1 MRTSH
6 KVNYKKLSNTLP
18 PNRPILIIY
27 ITFIKQLKKYSA
39 YAIIIDVYVEISLLR
54 AYIAHLPYNSVGIR
68 KPSETRKWA
77 FNAKFLIFRLFAQAL
92 TDFFE
97 WRNEMDSLSELW
109 DAVCTYIKTDGGI
122 SNAVFSLWLEPLYIV
137 QFDGEKVTLGIESE
151 FKFGIVEK
159 KFNELLEQAF
169 YSILGFP
176 VRVEIILVEKEAEPT
191 APVAVPKPTAAS
203 DELVINNR
211 GNSFENFV
219 VGKSNNYAY
228 AAAKKVAENPGK
240 TYNPLFIY
248 GKSGLGKTHLLKAI
262 ENYMKRQNPDA
273 SIIYVTSE
281 NFTND
286 IIEHIRNSNTYE
298 LREKYRKADALLVDD
313 IQFIAGKNSIEEEFF
328 HTFNSLTED
337 GKQIVLSSDNP
348 PNEIPKLT
356 ERLKSRFEWGL
367 TADVQPPDFEMRM
380 AIIKNKADAIAFP
393 IPNNVVEF
401 IAEQVNHNVRQLEG
415 AVKKLQAICLLLGTT
430 PTIEITK
437 DAIKELMNTTQPVS
451 VVREK
456 ILEQVA
462 LTMGVSVSNITSDK
476 RDKNIKDAR
485 QIAMYIIREMTGM
498 SLEEIGKIF
507 NGKTHSTVKHSI
519 DSVADKMDKDKEFK
533 ALVENIIKNVQEV

>member
-1 MRTSH
+1 M
-6 KVNYKKLSNTLP
+6 
-18 PNRPILIIY
+18 
-27 ITFIKQLKKYSA
+27 
-39 YAIIIDVYVEISLLR
+39 E
-54 AYIAHLPYNSVGIR
+54 
-68 KPSETRKWA
+68 
-77 FNAKFLIFRLFAQAL
+77 
-92 TDFFE
+92 
-97 WRNEMDSLSELW
+97 SLSELW
-109 DAVCTYIKTDGGI
+109 DAACAYIKTDGGI
-122 SNAVFSLWLEPLYIV
+122 SNAVFSLWLEPL
-137 QFDGEKVTLGIESE
+137 QLTAFDGEKVTLTIDNE
-151 FKFGIVEK
+151 FKYGIVTK
-159 KFNELLEQAF
+159 KFTELLEQAF
-169 YSILGFP
+169 LSALAFP
-176 VRVEIILVEKEAEPT
+176 VRVEILLVEKETEEEA
-191 APVAVPKPTAAS
+191 AVPAAQPVKA

-211 GNSFENFV
+211 ANSFENFV

-262 ENYMKRQNPDA
+262 ENYMKSRNPEA

-281 NFTND
+281 KFTND
-286 IIEHIRNSNTYE
+286 IIEHVRSSNTFE
-298 LREKYRKADALLVDD
+298 LREKYRHADALLVDD

-337 GKQIVLSSDNP
+337 GKQIVISSDNP

-356 ERLKSRFEWGL
+356 ERLKNRFEWGL
-367 TADVQPPDFEMRM
+367 MADIQPPDFEMRM
-380 AIIKNKADAIAFP
+380 AIIKNKADAISFS
-393 IPNNVVEF
+393 IPDNVVEF
-401 IAEQVNHNVRQLEG
+401 IAEQVSHNVRQLEG
-415 AVKKLQAICLLLGTT
+415 AVKKLQAICVLLDTT

-462 LTMGVSVSNITSDK
+462 ATMGVSVNNITSDK

-485 QIAMYIIREMTGM
+485 QMAMYIIREMTGM
-498 SLEEIGKIF
+498 SLEEIGKCF

-519 DSVADKMDKDKEFK
+519 DSVAERMDKDKEYK
-533 ALVENIIKNVQEV
+533 ALVENIIKNVQEI

>member
-1 MRTSH
+1 M
-6 KVNYKKLSNTLP
+6 
-18 PNRPILIIY
+18 
-27 ITFIKQLKKYSA
+27 
-39 YAIIIDVYVEISLLR
+39 
-54 AYIAHLPYNSVGIR
+54 
-68 KPSETRKWA
+68 
-77 FNAKFLIFRLFAQAL
+77 
-92 TDFFE
+92 
-97 WRNEMDSLSELW
+97 
-109 DAVCTYIKTDGGI
+109 
-122 SNAVFSLWLEPLYIV
+122 
-137 QFDGEKVTLGIESE
+137 
-151 FKFGIVEK
+151 
-159 KFNELLEQAF
+159 EQAF

-191 APVAVPKPTAAS
+191 APVAVPKPAAAS

-456 ILEQVA
+456 
-462 LTMGVSVSNITSDK
+462 
-476 RDKNIKDAR
+476 
-485 QIAMYIIREMTGM
+485 
-498 SLEEIGKIF
+498 F
-507 NGKTHSTVKHSI
+507 
-519 DSVADKMDKDKEFK
+519 
-533 ALVENIIKNVQEV
+533 